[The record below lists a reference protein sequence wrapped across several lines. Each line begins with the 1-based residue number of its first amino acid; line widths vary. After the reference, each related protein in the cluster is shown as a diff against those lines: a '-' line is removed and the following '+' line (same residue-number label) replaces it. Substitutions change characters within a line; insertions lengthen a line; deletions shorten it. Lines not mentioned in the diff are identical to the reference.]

1 MYNTK
6 MHVPQENH
14 SCRRCENGK

>member
-14 SCRRCENGK
+14 SCRGCENGK